1 MSFPAL
7 ALAVDAA
14 YVMPPLEDDE
24 FGLTWSD
31 FPDHPVIDVTWALY
45 RSAGAG
51 LILGVKSTHTP
62 TLDEF
67 LETPMPLPPP
77 AVVRSYGGGITCP

>member
-14 YVMPPLEDDE
+14 HALEPLEDDE
-24 FGLTWSD
+24 FGLTWAD
-31 FPDHPVIDVTWALY
+31 FDANPYLDVDWVLY

-51 LILGVKSTHTP
+51 LILGVRSTTAM
-62 TLDEF
+62 T
-67 LETPMPLPPP
+67 
-77 AVVRSYGGGITCP
+77 A